1 MEGIELIG
9 DIAVLGSWQA
19 DVCHAYQILRK
30 GGLKE
35 ENIVVF
41 MYDDIA
47 HNILNP
53 RPGVIINHPKGENVY
68 TGVPKVLLV
77 LSALYFYS
85 QTILQVTIKM
95 KKNILVCIFV
105 LCYHICIVVS

>member
-1 MEGIELIG
+1 M
-9 DIAVLGSWQA
+9 
-19 DVCHAYQILRK
+19 
-30 GGLKE
+30 KE

-68 TGVPKVLLV
+68 PGVPKVISLIQCLFHTR
-77 LSALYFYS
+77 S
-85 QTILQVTIKM
+85 
-95 KKNILVCIFV
+95 
-105 LCYHICIVVS
+105 

>member
-1 MEGIELIG
+1 MEGIEILS
-9 DIAVLGSWQA
+9 DTDVLDPWKA
-19 DVCHAYQILRK
+19 DVCHAYQNLRN

-47 HNILNP
+47 HNTLNP

-68 TGVPKVLLV
+68 PGVPKVGSFVPSILFSHDTTSYLL
-77 LSALYFYS
+77 L
-85 QTILQVTIKM
+85 K
-95 KKNILVCIFV
+95 
-105 LCYHICIVVS
+105 

>member
-1 MEGIELIG
+1 MEGIEITS
-9 DIAVLGSWQA
+9 DTNVLDARQA

-47 HNILNP
+47 HNVLNP

-68 TGVPKVLLV
+68 PGVPKVLPGCFRP
-77 LSALYFYS
+77 S
-85 QTILQVTIKM
+85 IL
-95 KKNILVCIFV
+95 FFAE
-105 LCYHICIVVS
+105 YRE